1 MGMENTVGIFRARPV
16 ISQYQIEDISFSF
29 LASTE
34 KPLWD
39 SFVYAIIPFSKSS
52 FFSQE
57 EIISAANASISSMSP
72 PCNLTMLKSRRKAK
86 LPGNDALFPIGL
98 SHV

>member
-34 KPLWD
+34 NRYGLIRVCD
-39 SFVYAIIPFSKSS
+39 YSIFEIFI
-52 FFSQE
+52 FSQE
-57 EIISAANASISSMSP
+57 EIISAANASISSMS
-72 PCNLTMLKSRRKAK
+72 LLAT
-86 LPGNDALFPIGL
+86 
-98 SHV
+98 